1 MYLKGIE
8 IKGFKSFLD
17 KTSITF
23 PKGMISIVGPNGSGK
38 SNILDAIRWVLG
50 EQSIKSLRG
59 DKLEDVIF
67 SGTQTRNALGY
78 CEVTLILDN
87 EDKKVDIDYTEL
99 SIKRK
104 AYRSGESQFFING
117 KKCRLKDIKEIL
129 LDTGIGKEG
138 YSIISQGRVDE
149 IINSTGNQ
157 KRALLEEASGITKYR
172 YKKEEGEKNLASAT
186 ENLERINDIFI
197 EIENQ
202 IKPLKLQKEK
212 AEKYLQYSK
221 ELKVQEINKILKN
234 EQELKKDIEKIQIQS
249 SQIKDELS
257 KNELELKN
265 TSDILSSTQDE
276 LDYITRKKEE
286 LNAEISENK
295 SNLAK
300 NSSEISIKNENIK
313 NMLDTNELLKCQIDD
328 ADEELENIKQKYEH
342 LKNEF
347 DNTTCQ
353 KSDIANSITA
363 HLEDK
368 KSINA
373 QINELSLNIRN
384 YEQKT
389 RDTENEIAKIETK
402 IEFQKTN
409 INSFAQKFLEYEQE
423 FKNYN
428 DIIKN
433 LNSKLQEKNQ
443 KINEI
448 NETLKSIED
457 EISKNEET
465 LQKYQRENN
474 LLLNKINENNLHIK
488 DLTAKTNLLE
498 NLENDM
504 QGFSKGVKF
513 LLRNKNL
520 TGIQNVVAN
529 VITVKKGYE
538 KAIEQ
543 LLAGRLENIIIDK
556 AHQSKDAIDY
566 LKRENLGR
574 ATFLPLDT
582 IKPSQFSYNDE
593 GVKAIDVVEYDN
605 KFANIISNLLARM
618 VIVDDMDTGL
628 KISKKYSNSFK
639 IATKTGEIFNIGG
652 SITGGSSNFSKEI
665 FTRRNTINQNKE
677 DITKLNQAV
686 QNLKAEFENN
696 KNSVDVLNQ
705 ENEKNKYSLSSN
717 KDVYISLQNE
727 TATLKTKLEHQQ
739 QMLENLNEERKT
751 VEYTNK
757 KATESY
763 ENDIQTLENLNQTQ
777 NEMNS
782 KLSSQNE
789 KLRQENEKLDKLQNS
804 INELE
809 LKKSLI
815 EQSLSNTKLQIDEL
829 SETIKSHSKKT
840 EQSKNKI
847 TSNLSQIEKYKE
859 LINSI
864 ENANVN
870 IQNKISEN
878 IEKLSKI
885 SSGEK
890 EKSENLKKLREK
902 KEQLLSSQ
910 NNINAQIIKIESEE
924 SKVNYKIQLLSESLE
939 QSYSM
944 SLQDAKAYED
954 KTIIISQNTIKTLKE
969 QISALGNVN
978 IDSIEEFAKVNE
990 RYIFYKSQKEDL
1002 EQSISKINSVIKSL
1016 EKSMIEDFKTNFE
1029 IINKNFDDIF
1039 KILFGGGSGKLILE
1053 NEDDILNTN
1062 IDISV
1067 QPPGKKLRGISMLS
1081 GGEKALSAIALLF
1094 AIIAR
1099 KPVPFC
1105 ILDEIDAP
1113 LDDAN
1118 IYRYIS
1124 YLLTLIDTTQFVT
1137 ITHRRGTMEAS
1148 DYIYGVTMQEKGISD
1163 IVSLKLEDAKHYI
1176 EE

>member
-1 MYLKGIE
+1 
-8 IKGFKSFLD
+8 
-17 KTSITF
+17 
-23 PKGMISIVGPNGSGK
+23 
-38 SNILDAIRWVLG
+38 
-50 EQSIKSLRG
+50 
-59 DKLEDVIF
+59 
-67 SGTQTRNALGY
+67 
-78 CEVTLILDN
+78 
-87 EDKKVDIDYTEL
+87 
-99 SIKRK
+99 
-104 AYRSGESQFFING
+104 
-117 KKCRLKDIKEIL
+117 
-129 LDTGIGKEG
+129 
-138 YSIISQGRVDE
+138 
-149 IINSTGNQ
+149 
-157 KRALLEEASGITKYR
+157 
-172 YKKEEGEKNLASAT
+172 
-186 ENLERINDIFI
+186 
-197 EIENQ
+197 
-202 IKPLKLQKEK
+202 
-212 AEKYLQYSK
+212 
-221 ELKVQEINKILKN
+221 
-234 EQELKKDIEKIQIQS
+234 
-249 SQIKDELS
+249 
-257 KNELELKN
+257 
-265 TSDILSSTQDE
+265 
-276 LDYITRKKEE
+276 
-286 LNAEISENK
+286 
-295 SNLAK
+295 
-300 NSSEISIKNENIK
+300 
-313 NMLDTNELLKCQIDD
+313 
-328 ADEELENIKQKYEH
+328 
-342 LKNEF
+342 
-347 DNTTCQ
+347 
-353 KSDIANSITA
+353 
-363 HLEDK
+363 
-368 KSINA
+368 
-373 QINELSLNIRN
+373 
-384 YEQKT
+384 
-389 RDTENEIAKIETK
+389 
-402 IEFQKTN
+402 
-409 INSFAQKFLEYEQE
+409 
-423 FKNYN
+423 
-428 DIIKN
+428 
-433 LNSKLQEKNQ
+433 
-443 KINEI
+443 
-448 NETLKSIED
+448 
-457 EISKNEET
+457 
-465 LQKYQRENN
+465 
-474 LLLNKINENNLHIK
+474 
-488 DLTAKTNLLE
+488 
-498 NLENDM
+498 
-504 QGFSKGVKF
+504 
-513 LLRNKNL
+513 
-520 TGIQNVVAN
+520 
-529 VITVKKGYE
+529 
-538 KAIEQ
+538 
-543 LLAGRLENIIIDK
+543 
-556 AHQSKDAIDY
+556 
-566 LKRENLGR
+566 
-574 ATFLPLDT
+574 
-582 IKPSQFSYNDE
+582 
-593 GVKAIDVVEYDN
+593 
-605 KFANIISNLLARM
+605 
-618 VIVDDMDTGL
+618 
-628 KISKKYSNSFK
+628 
-639 IATKTGEIFNIGG
+639 
-652 SITGGSSNFSKEI
+652 
-665 FTRRNTINQNKE
+665 
-677 DITKLNQAV
+677 
-686 QNLKAEFENN
+686 
-696 KNSVDVLNQ
+696 
-705 ENEKNKYSLSSN
+705 
-717 KDVYISLQNE
+717 
-727 TATLKTKLEHQQ
+727 
-739 QMLENLNEERKT
+739 MLENLNEERKT

-777 NEMNS
+777 NEMNL
-782 KLSSQNE
+782 KLTFQNE

-864 ENANVN
+864 ENANVD

-878 IEKLSKI
+878 IEKLGKI

-1039 KILFGGGSGKLILE
+1039 KILFGGGSGRLILE

>member
-1 MYLKGIE
+1 M
-8 IKGFKSFLD
+8 
-17 KTSITF
+17 
-23 PKGMISIVGPNGSGK
+23 
-38 SNILDAIRWVLG
+38 
-50 EQSIKSLRG
+50 
-59 DKLEDVIF
+59 
-67 SGTQTRNALGY
+67 
-78 CEVTLILDN
+78 
-87 EDKKVDIDYTEL
+87 
-99 SIKRK
+99 
-104 AYRSGESQFFING
+104 
-117 KKCRLKDIKEIL
+117 
-129 LDTGIGKEG
+129 
-138 YSIISQGRVDE
+138 
-149 IINSTGNQ
+149 
-157 KRALLEEASGITKYR
+157 
-172 YKKEEGEKNLASAT
+172 
-186 ENLERINDIFI
+186 
-197 EIENQ
+197 
-202 IKPLKLQKEK
+202 
-212 AEKYLQYSK
+212 
-221 ELKVQEINKILKN
+221 
-234 EQELKKDIEKIQIQS
+234 
-249 SQIKDELS
+249 
-257 KNELELKN
+257 
-265 TSDILSSTQDE
+265 
-276 LDYITRKKEE
+276 
-286 LNAEISENK
+286 NAEISENK

>member
-1 MYLKGIE
+1 M
-8 IKGFKSFLD
+8 
-17 KTSITF
+17 
-23 PKGMISIVGPNGSGK
+23 
-38 SNILDAIRWVLG
+38 
-50 EQSIKSLRG
+50 
-59 DKLEDVIF
+59 
-67 SGTQTRNALGY
+67 
-78 CEVTLILDN
+78 
-87 EDKKVDIDYTEL
+87 
-99 SIKRK
+99 
-104 AYRSGESQFFING
+104 
-117 KKCRLKDIKEIL
+117 
-129 LDTGIGKEG
+129 
-138 YSIISQGRVDE
+138 
-149 IINSTGNQ
+149 
-157 KRALLEEASGITKYR
+157 
-172 YKKEEGEKNLASAT
+172 
-186 ENLERINDIFI
+186 
-197 EIENQ
+197 
-202 IKPLKLQKEK
+202 
-212 AEKYLQYSK
+212 
-221 ELKVQEINKILKN
+221 
-234 EQELKKDIEKIQIQS
+234 
-249 SQIKDELS
+249 
-257 KNELELKN
+257 
-265 TSDILSSTQDE
+265 
-276 LDYITRKKEE
+276 
-286 LNAEISENK
+286 
-295 SNLAK
+295 
-300 NSSEISIKNENIK
+300 
-313 NMLDTNELLKCQIDD
+313 
-328 ADEELENIKQKYEH
+328 
-342 LKNEF
+342 
-347 DNTTCQ
+347 
-353 KSDIANSITA
+353 
-363 HLEDK
+363 
-368 KSINA
+368 
-373 QINELSLNIRN
+373 
-384 YEQKT
+384 
-389 RDTENEIAKIETK
+389 
-402 IEFQKTN
+402 
-409 INSFAQKFLEYEQE
+409 
-423 FKNYN
+423 
-428 DIIKN
+428 
-433 LNSKLQEKNQ
+433 
-443 KINEI
+443 
-448 NETLKSIED
+448 
-457 EISKNEET
+457 
-465 LQKYQRENN
+465 
-474 LLLNKINENNLHIK
+474 
-488 DLTAKTNLLE
+488 
-498 NLENDM
+498 
-504 QGFSKGVKF
+504 
-513 LLRNKNL
+513 
-520 TGIQNVVAN
+520 
-529 VITVKKGYE
+529 
-538 KAIEQ
+538 
-543 LLAGRLENIIIDK
+543 
-556 AHQSKDAIDY
+556 
-566 LKRENLGR
+566 
-574 ATFLPLDT
+574 
-582 IKPSQFSYNDE
+582 
-593 GVKAIDVVEYDN
+593 
-605 KFANIISNLLARM
+605 SNLLGRM

-677 DITKLNQAV
+677 DIAKLNQAV
-686 QNLKAEFENN
+686 QNLKTEFEDN
-696 KNSVDVLNQ
+696 KKAVDVLNQ
-705 ENEKNKYSLSSN
+705 ENEKNNCSLSSS

-777 NEMNS
+777 NEMNL
-782 KLSSQNE
+782 KLTFQNE

-859 LINSI
+859 LINSL
-864 ENANVN
+864 ENANVD

-878 IEKLSKI
+878 IEKLGKI

-910 NNINAQIIKIESEE
+910 NNINAQIIKIESEK

-954 KTIIISQNTIKTLKE
+954 KTVIISQNTIKALKE

-1053 NEDDILNTN
+1053 NEDDILNRN